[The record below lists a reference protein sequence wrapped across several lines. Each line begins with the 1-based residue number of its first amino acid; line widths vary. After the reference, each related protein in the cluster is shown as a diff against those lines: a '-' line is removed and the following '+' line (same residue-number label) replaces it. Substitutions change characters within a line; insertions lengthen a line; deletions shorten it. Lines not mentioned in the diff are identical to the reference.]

1 MVSNDEFW
9 LDGARRRRS
18 LGERLDRKLA
28 RLFGASAGTARRIVV
43 HGGDGRTLALDVP
56 NDPGIAYVA
65 HEVLGEDCY
74 PTIPGI
80 GGISTIVDIGA
91 NVGIA
96 AARLRLAYP
105 SARILCFEPNPAALS
120 FLSRNAAVAG
130 AELFAFGLGAG
141 DARLPLYMGRDSSVT
156 ASLYRHHMTDAVAS
170 EVVIR
175 AAGPALAAA
184 GVASIDLL
192 KIDTEG
198 AELPI
203 LSSLAPFL
211 PAIRIVHLEFHSEP
225 DRRAIQAMFEP
236 THALWAGRIAARHA
250 GQLTFVR
257 ADIAPAVAQVGG

>member
-9 LDGARRRRS
+9 LDGARRKRS

-28 RLFGASAGTARRIVV
+28 RLFGAPAGNARRIVV

-74 PTIPGI
+74 PTISGI
-80 GGISTIVDIGA
+80 GGISTIVDVGA

-130 AELFAFGLGAG
+130 AELFAFGLGAA

-156 ASLYRHHMTDAVAS
+156 ASLYRHHMTDAAAS

-175 AAGPALAAA
+175 AAGPALAAT
-184 GVASIDLL
+184 GVTSIDLL

-211 PAIRIVHLEFHSEP
+211 PSIRIVHLEFHSEP